1 MAALKAGS
9 KAPDFQLSEMSG
21 RQFRLSNALSD
32 GPVVLAFFKI
42 SCPVCQFAL
51 PYVERIY
58 QAAQATNGRKVTIVG
73 ISQNSKK
80 DTEFFNRQY
89 GIKMP
94 VALDDPNGYAVS
106 NAYGLTNVPS
116 IFYIGQNG
124 TIEISS
130 VGWSKDD
137 VLEIARRVSEQAAIS
152 DIPVIRPGDEVP
164 AFRGG

>member
-1 MAALKAGS
+1 MAALAVGS

-21 RQFRLSNALSD
+21 RRFKLSDALLD
-32 GPVVLAFFKI
+32 GPVVLTFFKI

-51 PYVERIY
+51 PFIERIY
-58 QAAQATNGRKVTIVG
+58 QAAQATNERKVTIIG

-89 GIKMP
+89 GLKMP
-94 VALDDPNGYAVS
+94 VALDDPHGYAVS
-106 NAYGLTNVPS
+106 NAYGITNVPS
-116 IFYIGQNG
+116 IFYIGQDG

-137 VLEIARRVSEQAAIS
+137 VLEIARRVSEHAAIS
-152 DIPVIRPGDEVP
+152 AIAVIRPDDEVP